1 MHERIIKN
9 EIIVSVY
16 LKNDYYYFMPRKPSI
31 VAAIP
36 RPVERAI
43 KQLGEHLHIARKRR
57 KESLVSFSARM
68 MVSVPTLR
76 KMEAGDPS
84 VSIVVYASALW
95 LIGRERFLGEIAN
108 PHADA
113 DALLLEIRG
122 LSKGGGR

>member
-1 MHERIIKN
+1 M
-9 EIIVSVY
+9 
-16 LKNDYYYFMPRKPSI
+16 
-31 VAAIP
+31 
-36 RPVERAI
+36 
-43 KQLGEHLHIARKRR
+43 
-57 KESLVSFSARM
+57 SFSARM

-95 LIGRERFLGEIAN
+95 LIVRERFLGEIAN
-108 PHADA
+108 PQVDA

>member
-1 MHERIIKN
+1 
-9 EIIVSVY
+9 
-16 LKNDYYYFMPRKPSI
+16 MPRKPNI

-43 KQLGEHLHIARKRR
+43 KQLGEHLRIARKRR
-57 KESLVSFSARM
+57 KESLVSFAARM

-84 VSIVVYASALW
+84 VGIVVYASALW
-95 LIGRERFLGEIAN
+95 LVGRERFLGEIAN
-108 PHADA
+108 PQADT

-122 LSKGGGR
+122 LSKGDGR

>member
-1 MHERIIKN
+1 M
-9 EIIVSVY
+9 
-16 LKNDYYYFMPRKPSI
+16 
-31 VAAIP
+31 
-36 RPVERAI
+36 
-43 KQLGEHLHIARKRR
+43 
-57 KESLVSFSARM
+57 SFSARM

-84 VSIVVYASALW
+84 VSIVVYAAALW

-108 PHADA
+108 PQVDA